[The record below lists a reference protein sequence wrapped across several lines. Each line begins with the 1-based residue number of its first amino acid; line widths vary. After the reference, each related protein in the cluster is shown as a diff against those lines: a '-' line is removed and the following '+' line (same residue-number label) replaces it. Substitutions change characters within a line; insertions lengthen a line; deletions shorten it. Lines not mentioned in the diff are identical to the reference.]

1 MEFRINGISLVG
13 VVMLAFFGIV
23 LLTDRSS
30 TASAAS
36 QGLLNETPTQPAP
49 EVVPVP
55 VETSTSDP
63 AAIRYPYDDYIL
75 TQGPHGA
82 SYGQMAID
90 LTAGKGAE
98 ILAPISGVVL
108 ALYVDEYNNTT
119 LILDNEIW
127 QVLMMHGDYS
137 VQVGET
143 VQIDQVVGH
152 ESNHGYTVDWQ
163 GNLCAGRDCGY
174 HTHLNVF
181 DKRLGSNVNPLD
193 VIGQ

>member
-1 MEFRINGISLVG
+1 MEIRINGITLVG
-13 VVMLAFFGIV
+13 IVMLAFFGWV
-23 LLTDRSS
+23 LLSDRSS
-30 TASAAS
+30 TASAAP
-36 QGLLNETPTQPAP
+36 QALTIETSTQPAP
-49 EVVPVP
+49 ENTPAA
-55 VETSTSDP
+55 VESLPLDP
-63 AAIRYPYDDYIL
+63 AAIRYPYDEYIL

-82 SYGQMAID
+82 SYGQMAVD

-108 ALYVDEYNNTT
+108 ALYVDQYNNTT

-137 VQVGET
+137 VQAGET
-143 VQIDQVVGH
+143 VQIGQVVGH

-193 VIGQ
+193 VISS